1 MNLQQWYRTARE
13 VVDDVIEHRFE
24 DLRPEGHRQL
34 ARIWQYL
41 RDQEVRAI
49 QQDMRA
55 KAMAAPESRFSSSA
69 TAVRLSTAD

>member
-1 MNLQQWYRTARE
+1 MNLQQWYRSARE
-13 VVDDVIEHRFE
+13 AVDDVIEHHFE

-55 KAMAAPESRFSSSA
+55 KATVTPESRFSSSA
-69 TAVRLSTAD
+69 TTIRLSTAD